1 MTDRARSPLRRI
13 ATIALLVTALVGTG
27 WLAIRLPAFKRHVF
41 IAAHAQT
48 RAVAALSHLRQRP
61 VKTVIVGDSIVEFLQ
76 LDRLCGVPVLAAGV
90 TGAQVDEIVDFSHRI
105 VAAADPETIVVAIGV
120 NDTVRGYE
128 TDYEAFTA
136 SYRRLIAPWTGG
148 RARLALATL
157 VPVADEGRLGREHF
171 DTARIGRL
179 NEIVRGLAAE
189 KGLPVIP
196 LDRLPTTASG
206 GLRPDLTDDGVHP
219 TPEGYR
225 HWVAAIEGTICPK

>member
-1 MTDRARSPLRRI
+1 MTDRARSRLRRI
-13 ATIALLVTALVGTG
+13 ATIVLLVTALAGTG

-41 IAAHAQT
+41 IASHAET

-76 LDRLCGVPVLAAGV
+76 LDRLCGVPALAAGV

-120 NDTVRGYE
+120 NDTVRGFE
-128 TDYEAFTA
+128 TGDEAFTA
-136 SYRRLIAPWTGG
+136 SYRRLLAPWTGG
-148 RARLALATL
+148 RARVVLATL
-157 VPVADEGRLGREHF
+157 MPVADEGRLGREHF
-171 DTARIGRL
+171 DRGRMGRL
-179 NEIVRGLAAE
+179 NEIVRALAGEA
-189 KGLPVIP
+189 GLPVVS

-225 HWVAAIEGTICPK
+225 HWVAAIEGTVCPK

>member
-1 MTDRARSPLRRI
+1 MTDRAHSPLGRI

-48 RAVAALSHLRQRP
+48 RAIAALSHLRQRP
-61 VKTVIVGDSIVEFLQ
+61 VKTVIVGDSIVEFVQ
-76 LDRLCGVPVLAAGV
+76 LDRLCGVPVLTAGV
-90 TGAQVDEIVDFSHRI
+90 TGAQVDEIVDFSHGI

-120 NDTVRGYE
+120 NDTVRGFE
-128 TDYEAFTA
+128 TEDQAFTA
-136 SYRRLIAPWTGG
+136 SYRRLIAPWKGG

-171 DTARIGRL
+171 DPARIGRL

-189 KGLPVIP
+189 AGLPVIP

-219 TPEGYR
+219 TPAGYAY
-225 HWVAAIEGTICPK
+225 WVAAIEGTICPK